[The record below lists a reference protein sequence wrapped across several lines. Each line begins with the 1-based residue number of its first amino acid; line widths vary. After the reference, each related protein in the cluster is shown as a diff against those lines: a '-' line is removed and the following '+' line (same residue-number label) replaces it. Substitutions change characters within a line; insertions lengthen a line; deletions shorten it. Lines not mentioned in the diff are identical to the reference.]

1 MPGQNPLQQPD
12 LQILKM
18 ADRTEQFFFHFTSVF
33 LRAHFDGV
41 KRKIWQLRTRLP
53 CFA

>member
-1 MPGQNPLQQPD
+1 MPGRYPLQPPD

-18 ADRTEQFFFHFTSVF
+18 ADQTEKNFPFTYVF

-41 KRKIWQLRTRLP
+41 NAKFMQLRITLP
-53 CFA
+53 CFV